1 VCIVPSEEDII
12 KVSIVELPLIR
23 IRRAI
28 CGRWILVFQANAVHE
43 STITVRVQQL
53 LDNDAASAS
62 TRPSLFEIAEELDA
76 FLNFKKNVA
85 IMKRW
90 AQADSGQLVDDCEA
104 RSL

>member
-1 VCIVPSEEDII
+1 VGIVPGEEHII

-23 IRRAI
+23 IRWVI
-28 CGRWILVFQANAVHE
+28 CCRWILVFQAGAVDG

-76 FLNFKKNVA
+76 FFHFEKNVA
-85 IMKRW
+85 IVERW
-90 AQADSGQLVDDCEA
+90 TQADPGQSVDGYEA
-104 RSL
+104 KSL